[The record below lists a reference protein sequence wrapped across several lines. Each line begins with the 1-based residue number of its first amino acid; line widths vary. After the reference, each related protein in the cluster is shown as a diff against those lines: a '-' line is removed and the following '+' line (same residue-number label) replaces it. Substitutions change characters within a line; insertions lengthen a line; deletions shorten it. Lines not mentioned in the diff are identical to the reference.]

1 MDTFE
6 NKDVTP
12 EENPE
17 VTPEMPQEET
27 STYHGAGAGRREETY
42 ANPAYSAYHTSE
54 QPAGGYQPPYYQGPY
69 YQHCQQPYAPAP
81 KKKAGKV
88 WKGILAAVLAIVIVA
103 GSCSVSSFLTAR
115 YCKEQYDAQMQQYVD
130 QKVQAILDA
139 YKNNQGNTSGDT
151 TNVVVTVDGMSASQ
165 IYEKN
170 IHSVVAVTCTVMSG
184 GVGQNYQGTSAGS
197 GFIISEDGFIVTNY
211 HVVEGA
217 TSVTV
222 TLFDG
227 TKYSCQVRGY
237 DATNDVAVLKA
248 EATGLTPVTIGKSS
262 ELKVGDPV
270 VAIGN
275 ALGTLSFSL
284 TVGNISGMDRE
295 ITTEGTILNMLQTDT
310 AINSGNSGGPLFNAK
325 GEVIGI
331 TTAKYSGTTSSGA
344 SIEGISFAIP
354 MDDVIGM
361 IRDLRDHGYVTGP
374 YLGVVVSDVDSAA
387 HAYGVPA
394 GAFIHE
400 VSPGYCAEK
409 AGLQA
414 GDIIIKM
421 GDYEVTGLNSLTRTL
436 RNFKAGDTV
445 TLLVWRSG
453 AKIELTVTFDEKP
466 HG

>member
-1 MDTFE
+1 M
-6 NKDVTP
+6 
-12 EENPE
+12 
-17 VTPEMPQEET
+17 
-27 STYHGAGAGRREETY
+27 
-42 ANPAYSAYHTSE
+42 
-54 QPAGGYQPPYYQGPY
+54 
-69 YQHCQQPYAPAP
+69 
-81 KKKAGKV
+81 
-88 WKGILAAVLAIVIVA
+88 
-103 GSCSVSSFLTAR
+103 
-115 YCKEQYDAQMQQYVD
+115 
-130 QKVQAILDA
+130 
-139 YKNNQGNTSGDT
+139 
-151 TNVVVTVDGMSASQ
+151 
-165 IYEKN
+165 
-170 IHSVVAVTCTVMSG
+170 
-184 GVGQNYQGTSAGS
+184 
-197 GFIISEDGFIVTNY
+197 
-211 HVVEGA
+211 
-217 TSVTV
+217 
-222 TLFDG
+222 
-227 TKYSCQVRGY
+227 
-237 DATNDVAVLKA
+237 
-248 EATGLTPVTIGKSS
+248 
-262 ELKVGDPV
+262 

-284 TVGNISGMDRE
+284 TVGNISGIDRE

-374 YLGVVVSDVDSAA
+374 YLGVVVGDVDPAA

-394 GAFIHE
+394 GAFIRE

-421 GDYEVTGLNSLTRTL
+421 GDYEVTGLNSLSRTL

-453 AKIELTVTFDEKP
+453 AKLELTVTFDEKP